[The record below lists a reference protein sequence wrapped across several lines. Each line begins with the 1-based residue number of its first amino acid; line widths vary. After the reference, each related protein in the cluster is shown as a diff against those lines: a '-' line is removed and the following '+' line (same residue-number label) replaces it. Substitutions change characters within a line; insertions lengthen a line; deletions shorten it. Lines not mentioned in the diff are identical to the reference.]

1 MLMDISK
8 HQIKKN
14 EIINATF
21 KSVYEHGIDG
31 ISMRII
37 AREAHVNQA
46 TLHYYF
52 INKENL
58 LVELLE
64 VLFDKC
70 ISNITKRFQASD
82 PPRKKLREII
92 YSGRDSIENN
102 KEMFIVFMDFWAMSI
117 RIPAM
122 RQSFANLYMKIS
134 DIIENVYEDGVKEGI
149 FPPLPRGMMSV
160 LIYGF
165 VEGIGMQWH
174 MRENDFNLG
183 NFFDFLLK
191 DMLAKLNLEESG
203 LKIS

>member
-1 MLMDISK
+1 MLIDTAK

-64 VLFDKC
+64 V
-70 ISNITKRFQASD
+70 

-183 NFFDFLLK
+183 TFFDFLLK

-203 LKIS
+203 VKIS